1 MPSTTKLERGAV
13 EPAQDPVARGFRH
26 IVRLEKVDM
35 TFGKVRAL
43 SQVDFEVGRN
53 EIVGLLGDNG
63 AGKSTLIKIVSGVLR
78 PTSGSINELV
88 PLIQKGIR

>member
-1 MPSTTKLERGAV
+1 MLAATPPD
-13 EPAQDPVARGFRH
+13 PAAQSWRH

-35 TFGKVRAL
+35 TFGKVQAL

-53 EIVGLLGDNG
+53 EIVGLVGDNG

-78 PTSGSINELV
+78 PTARNI
-88 PLIQKGIR
+88 